1 MRRQIEFAAGKANFA
16 ATLSVNENSRKRIHV
31 IRGESNA
38 ASIPL
43 LRYRDGSLIPCCAN
57 AAQTFI
63 FPSRMR
69 IDSLGI
75 LLHVVRDAGPAAGH
89 FEMAPARLREFFVG
103 SARGLPAPKA
113 IDADFFAR

>member
-1 MRRQIEFAAGKANFA
+1 MRRQIEFTPGKANFT

-31 IRGESNA
+31 IGRESDA

-57 AAQTFI
+57 AAQALL
-63 FPSRMR
+63 FPTRMR

-75 LLHVVRDAGPAAGH
+75 LLHVVCDAGPAAGD
-89 FEMAPARLREFFVG
+89 FEIAPIRYRRF
-103 SARGLPAPKA
+103 
-113 IDADFFAR
+113 